1 MSEEVGVGR
10 ERPGVGVGVAG
21 PVGVVEA
28 AGCRETLGGP
38 GPVRQWGWPT
48 FWADR
53 ALPTAGWRTDGRNT
67 GLVGRSIPLH
77 GLPNLPATGYSLARF
92 PVNFTLQ
99 HCLPMLSTSTSA
111 PLCHVHLTCPP
122 TDILHRL

>member
-10 ERPGVGVGVAG
+10 GRPGAGVGAAG
-21 PVGVVEA
+21 LLVGVVEA
-28 AGCRETLGGP
+28 AGCRETPGGL

-77 GLPNLPATGYSLARF
+77 GLPNSSAIGYSPSRIPA
-92 PVNFTLQ
+92 NFTL
-99 HCLPMLSTSTSA
+99 
-111 PLCHVHLTCPP
+111 
-122 TDILHRL
+122 